1 LSSIELHLFSFTPQ
15 AKEEFIYITTTTMP
29 RHQHH
34 RRNYFVVVVTAA
46 LFAICVS
53 CWSTSTST
61 STTNQHIVVVALAM
75 TAPGG
80 SQLQQHK
87 QRTVLVTGGAGYI
100 GSHTCLELLK
110 IPNNLYRVVV
120 VDNLD
125 NSSEESLNRVR
136 ELVTEYEGSPC
147 DPNRIEF
154 RNCDIRDKEK
164 LNQGKNIY
172 IYIYMN
178 NGSLLYFTLT

>member
-1 LSSIELHLFSFTPQ
+1 
-15 AKEEFIYITTTTMP
+15 MP
-29 RHQHH
+29 RHQHRRH
-34 RRNYFVVVVTAA
+34 RLVTVAIAA
-46 LFAICVS
+46 LLAICVS
-53 CWSTSTST
+53 CWSTTT
-61 STTNQHIVVVALAM
+61 TTNQQIVVGALAM
-75 TAPGG
+75 ISPG
-80 SQLQQHK
+80 SQQQQQQQHK

-125 NSSEESLNRVR
+125 NSSEESLKRVR

-154 RNCDIRDKEK
+154 RDCDVRDKEK
-164 LNQGKNIY
+164 LNQGK
-172 IYIYMN
+172 
-178 NGSLLYFTLT
+178 